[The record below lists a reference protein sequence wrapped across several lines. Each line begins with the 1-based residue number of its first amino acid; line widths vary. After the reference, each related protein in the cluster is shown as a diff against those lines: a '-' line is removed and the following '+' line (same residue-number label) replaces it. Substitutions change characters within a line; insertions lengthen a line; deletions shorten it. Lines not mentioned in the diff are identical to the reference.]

1 MNPAFLQIIHKL
13 IKNWPQLLILLFKFF
28 CDLIGHVHFLF
39 NSHKNVPQN
48 DIEQLSGWK
57 TNQVMRPICWKA
69 VTFLGILVPFTVK
82 DIHVIVFCQLLCL
95 FGNEPNTWA
104 EVRF

>member
-13 IKNWPQLLILLFKFF
+13 IKNWPQLLILLLEFF

-39 NSHKNVPQN
+39 NSYKNVPQN
-48 DIEQLSGWK
+48 DIEQLSEWK
-57 TNQVMRPICWKA
+57 TNQVMRPIGWKT
-69 VTFLGILVPFTVK
+69 VTFLRILVPLTVK
-82 DIHVIVFCQLLCL
+82 DIHVIVFSQFLCL
-95 FGNEPNTWA
+95 FGDEPNAWA